1 MRYGYVANL
10 IDDDVAR
17 VLRLSAINA
26 VKAHRIYEGSPEFHD
41 MVEERYIDFL
51 NKLSDLPVENY
62 RFVHDLLLGNYTYR
76 YAELTGSGRLAAVS
90 RGAFARADASGPFL
104 SEYIDDLV
112 GGIGYKVTKP
122 EACFKWYLK
131 KVPEYKTVME
141 EARTYVQ
148 NALVDYDD
156 RHKAELGEVRS
167 QRREKSAQYREFMR
181 ELKSRDGER
190 YDKLTVLHKIEDK
203 QTARFEKLFEKLHK
217 AELKSRSYSLLSQ
230 RVRLTPK
237 EEAEFEKA
245 ERAVT
250 LANLEI
256 AKYKAT
262 IQSQLKLLRDEG
274 VITGD
279 YYAIRADQVDRGDFT
294 YRALDRWSDA
304 YRNDQVSTELLS
316 YDFNR
321 YEEHIESLRHT
332 EYSEDV
338 SLNFGAP
345 VGYAPQSLEE
355 EIALYDAQREVKA
368 QTDKLYAERAE
379 KSYQKYM
386 AELKRE
392 DPKQYKALSAE
403 NKLAEAQNKQY
414 RGLAESVAKWEREQF
429 ICERTLASDPENTAA
444 AERLSQVEAS
454 LSNAKSTLTTFK
466 EVMIRSLDDKYAR
479 GEVSGTYNTMR
490 KLQLSTGDLSFRPLG
505 DLEAACYN
513 RQLPEDMLD
522 MADDLGRVTDR
533 LADLGLTDPQPE
545 LDGEGERVDF
555 AGQGISFGS
564 KGRDV
569 TGGID
574 ERTALERRPVSEQL
588 ESSGS
593 SGGAR
598 DFDSDH
604 SSSRSS
610 DIEEL
615 S

>member
-1 MRYGYVANL
+1 MRNGYVAVS
-10 IDDDVAR
+10 IHDDLAMA
-17 VLRLSAINA
+17 LRLAAINA
-26 VKAHRIYEGSPEFHD
+26 VKAHRIYEGNPKFLE
-41 MVEERYIDFL
+41 MVDERFTEYF
-51 NKLSDLPVENY
+51 NKIVDLPVENY

-76 YAELTGSGRLAAVS
+76 YAELTGGKLAGLLP
-90 RGAFARADASGPFL
+90 GAFARADENGPFL

-112 GGIGYKVTKP
+112 DGIGYKVTKP
-122 EACFKWYLK
+122 KACFKWYLK
-131 KVPEYKTVME
+131 NVPEYKTAMNEV
-141 EARTYVQ
+141 RTFVQ
-148 NALVDYDD
+148 KALVDYDD
-156 RHKAELGEVRS
+156 RHKAELAEVKS
-167 QRREKSAQYREFMR
+167 QRREKSAQYRDFMR
-181 ELKSRDGER
+181 ELKSRDRER

-217 AELKSRSYSLLSQ
+217 AELKSRSYSLLRQ
-230 RVRLTPK
+230 RVRLNSK

-245 ERAVT
+245 EREIT

-274 VITGD
+274 VITDD

-304 YRNDQVSTELLS
+304 YRNDQVSTGLLS
-316 YDFNR
+316 HDFNR
-321 YEEHIESLRHT
+321 YEEHIESLRRT
-332 EYSEDV
+332 EYSADV

-345 VGYAPQSLEE
+345 VGYVPQSLEE
-355 EIALYDAQREVKA
+355 EIALFDAQCEVKA
-368 QTDKLYAERAE
+368 QTDELYAERAE

-386 AELKRE
+386 AQLKRE

-414 RGLAESVAKWEREQF
+414 RGLAQSVAKWERERF
-429 ICERTLASDPENTAA
+429 ICERTLATDPENKAA
-444 AERLSQVEAS
+444 AERLSEVEAS
-454 LSNAKSTLTTFK
+454 LRNAKSTLTTFK
-466 EVMIRSLDDKYAR
+466 EVMIRSLDEKYAR
-479 GEVSGTYNTMR
+479 GEVSETYNTMR
-490 KLQLSTGDLSFRPLG
+490 KLQLSTGDLSFRPVNN
-505 DLEAACYN
+505 LEAACHN
-513 RQLPEDMLD
+513 RQLPQDMLD

-533 LADLGLTDPQPE
+533 LADLGLVDLQPE

-555 AGQGISFGS
+555 RGQGISFGS

-569 TGGID
+569 TRGVD
-574 ERTALERRPVSEQL
+574 ERTALGRQLASEQL

-598 DFDSDH
+598 DFDNDY

-610 DIEEL
+610 DIEEP